1 MLRYVGQLYSL
12 YWYSWGLFF
21 PLTIIV
27 LGAVG
32 STLALFALQQADQ
45 RLHLGLGPALARV
58 GLGGL
63 LNGGQQRKKLKSE
76 V

>member
-21 PLTIIV
+21 PLIIIV

-45 RLHLGLGPALARV
+45 RFHLGLGPALARV